1 MASNSRDLD
10 EDDVRSRP
18 ARSTRPRTKDRPDYS
33 KAKQALVIAVDRGRT
48 TCITLDS
55 QAGNSQAGNSQT
67 GNNQGDEVI
76 TAMKSR
82 ELGRKSV
89 VVGDVVGIV
98 GDTTGD
104 AGTLARIVTVSPRK
118 NSLTRTVDDSAEM
131 ERMIVA
137 NVEQMAIVIA
147 SANPEPRH
155 GFVDRALVVAF
166 DQGIKPIIIV
176 TKCDLADAK
185 EFLTS
190 YDDLEVEILKT
201 QRGADLSQIRTA
213 LSNKKTVLLGHSGV
227 GKSTLVNALVDS
239 ADRAT
244 GIVNEVT
251 GRGRHTSSSALA
263 LRLNPLSPAEN
274 KSGLRETGWIIDTPG
289 VRSFGVAHI
298 DSKRVIGAFTE
309 FSEAIEHCPKNCS
322 HNEESC
328 ALNSWDLDATS
339 KSRLESLRRLMQA

>member
-1 MASNSRDLD
+1 LASNSRDLD

-55 QAGNSQAGNSQT
+55 QVGNSQTGNSQAGNS
-67 GNNQGDEVI
+67 QGDEVI

-201 QRGADLSQIRTA
+201 QRGADLSQIRA
-213 LSNKKTVLLGHSGV
+213 AFSNKKTVLLGHSGV